1 MKTEP
6 CNWWHRWH
14 PSCRNQ
20 WYMSLCL
27 GCHTLG
33 RCQPLWT
40 SCSDDGALDRSS
52 RSLGVCVLA
61 AVTSGEETRCGDQS
75 GFSAHPVGLTCL
87 GSKRTY
93 DEALVHLCRQ
103 PPSGEQVIE
112 CGECHDDQEQQTSR
126 GRFEGPLR
134 GAEMFP
140 TRTGPENSYGLKF
153 RWADVH
159 ISKRILWIP
168 GSIIILP
175 RYRPGHAFVC
185 SPNSLWFL
193 RLGWRGGRCSAHI
206 NLGKRTELLHLRKK
220 GIHMRI
226 RNTCKLLQI

>member
-1 MKTEP
+1 
-6 CNWWHRWH
+6 
-14 PSCRNQ
+14 
-20 WYMSLCL
+20 MSLCL

-126 GRFEGPLR
+126 GRNVS
-134 GAEMFP
+134 
-140 TRTGPENSYGLKF
+140 NSY
-153 RWADVH
+153 R
-159 ISKRILWIP
+159 
-168 GSIIILP
+168 P
-175 RYRPGHAFVC
+175 REF
-185 SPNSLWFL
+185 LWFEI
-193 RLGWRGGRCSAHI
+193 RGWKVFCAYQSWQ
-206 NLGKRTELLHLRKK
+206 RTELLR
-220 GIHMRI
+220 R
-226 RNTCKLLQI
+226 TPS